1 MGDDFMDDDED
12 YGFEYED
19 DSGSE
24 PDVDLEN
31 QYYTAKGLK
40 SEGKIAEAIASF
52 EKVLNLEQEMG
63 EWGFKALKQMV
74 KITFNTGQFEAMLQ
88 YYQKLLKYI
97 KTAVTK
103 NYSEKSINAILD
115 YISTSKQMDLLQKF
129 YETTLDALKDAKN
142 ERLWFKTNTKLGK
155 LYFDMHEFQ
164 KLERILKQLKN
175 SCRTEQGE
183 EDQKKGTQLL
193 EIYALE
199 IQMYTEQKNNKAL
212 KKLYEQAQQA
222 IQSKSAIPHPLILGV
237 IRECGGKMHLREG
250 QFDRAH
256 TDFFEAFKNYDE
268 SGSPRRIT
276 CLKYLVLA
284 NMLIKSD
291 INPFD
296 SQEAKP
302 FKNEQEIVAMTAMV
316 AAYQENNIDE
326 FQRILERNRESIMQD
341 PFIREHIEELLTN
354 IRTQVLLRL
363 IKPYTRIRLQYL
375 SQQLRVSIA
384 EVKRLLVDTILDEG
398 LPARIDE
405 IDNILYVKPTTE
417 HKQDSSLSISAMN
430 GWIDQIDKMSKDQ
443 HDLRRELNELIK
455 KRAEIAET
463 LEALENQIY
472 NFEGSYLEET
482 AEYGNVIKG
491 WDRYALAM
499 PPSKSGVKLDKKS
512 TSRKADKDADRLFSY
527 SSVTSPAALKHAQQP
542 PPPTITSSGA
552 PLTPT
557 MLKNDNMDDESSREM
572 RRSKKRKAEPDY

>member
-1 MGDDFMDDDED
+1 MSDDVMDDDED

-40 SEGKIAEAIASF
+40 GEGKIAEAIANF
-52 EKVLNLEQEMG
+52 EKVVSVVEIVLSGNGCENKGVSFRKWANGVSKPHKCFFM
-63 EWGFKALKQMV
+63 
-74 KITFNTGQFEAMLQ
+74 FNSTIQNQFEAMLQ

-103 NYSEKSINAILD
+103 NYSEKSINSILD

-155 LYFDMHEFQ
+155 LYFDMREFH
-164 KLERILKQLKN
+164 KLEKILKQLKS
-175 SCRTEQGE
+175 SCKTEQGE

-250 QFDRAH
+250 QFNHAH

-284 NMLIKSD
+284 NMLIRSD

-302 FKNEQEIVAMTAMV
+302 FKNEQEIVVMTAMV
-316 AAYQENNIDE
+316 AAYQENDIDE
-326 FQRILERNRESIMQD
+326 FQRILENNHESVMQD
-341 PFIREHIEELLTN
+341 PFIREHVEELLTN

-375 SQQLRVSIA
+375 SQKLRISIA

-398 LPARIDE
+398 TYFYAVCSLCLPARIDE
-405 IDNILYVKPTTE
+405 VDNILYVKPCE
-417 HKQDSSLSISAMN
+417 RQEDSSLSISAMN
-430 GWIDQIDKMSKDQ
+430 GWIEQTEKV
-443 HDLRRELNELIK
+443 LV
-455 KRAEIAET
+455 A
-463 LEALENQIY
+463 
-472 NFEGSYLEET
+472 
-482 AEYGNVIKG
+482 
-491 WDRYALAM
+491 
-499 PPSKSGVKLDKKS
+499 
-512 TSRKADKDADRLFSY
+512 
-527 SSVTSPAALKHAQQP
+527 
-542 PPPTITSSGA
+542 IT
-552 PLTPT
+552 TRN
-557 MLKNDNMDDESSREM
+557 KE
-572 RRSKKRKAEPDY
+572 